1 MFKLA
6 KDAEYNVSKQREGQ
20 INNSI
25 LEELWHFYVT
35 ESDLRVDTSYQN
47 SIAANQ
53 NAPAAAE
60 AQTIK
65 PFGKWHMEDVFSLY
79 LIVRHQRK

>member
-6 KDAEYNVSKQREGQ
+6 KDAEYNVSKQSEGQ

-53 NAPAAAE
+53 NGPAAAE
-60 AQTIK
+60 AKTIK
-65 PFGKWHMEDVFSLY
+65 PFGK
-79 LIVRHQRK
+79 

>member
-35 ESDLRVDTSYQN
+35 ENDLRDTSYQN

-65 PFGKWHMEDVFSLY
+65 PFGK
-79 LIVRHQRK
+79 

>member
-6 KDAEYNVSKQREGQ
+6 KDAEYNVSKQRKGQ

-53 NAPAAAE
+53 NVPAAAE

-79 LIVRHQRK
+79 LIVRDQRK

>member
-1 MFKLA
+1 MQ
-6 KDAEYNVSKQREGQ
+6 SEGQ

-25 LEELWHFYVT
+25 LEEFHVT
-35 ESDLRVDTSYQN
+35 GSNLRVDTSYQN

-53 NAPAAAE
+53 NVPAAAE

-79 LIVRHQRK
+79 LIVRDQRK

>member
-1 MFKLA
+1 MQ
-6 KDAEYNVSKQREGQ
+6 SEGQ

-25 LEELWHFYVT
+25 LEEFHVT
-35 ESDLRVDTSYQN
+35 GSNLRVDTSYQN

-53 NAPAAAE
+53 NVPAAAE

-65 PFGKWHMEDVFSLY
+65 PFGK
-79 LIVRHQRK
+79 